1 MIISIII
8 QKINCLVYEILKI
21 VNNACSNILK
31 PEVSADVFF
40 LSQQS
45 ETRKYSVFSA
55 HPEESWN
62 RGMLLFLLEND
73 FNNFIFKM

>member
-40 LSQQS
+40 CPNSPKP
-45 ETRKYSVFSA
+45 ENTFFST
-55 HPEESWN
+55 SWSKLKQGN
-62 RGMLLFLLEND
+62 VA
-73 FNNFIFKM
+73 IFAWEWL